1 MEQFQYGYFDSH
13 DRSLPIQIKYLQ
25 NDRIVA
31 TASQKLCL
39 FRLFPLIFQDI
50 TDKLPAFIVYKQL
63 REIIDLILSRPF
75 RKQWLLILRDLS
87 IAFQQSMIE
96 HFPGKLITEMHFCTE
111 YDQVINDYGPA
122 IK

>member
-1 MEQFQYGYFDSH
+1 MEKFQYGYFDSH
-13 DRSLPIQIKYLQ
+13 DRPLPIQIKYLQ

-39 FRLFPLIFQDI
+39 FRLFPLIFHDI
-50 TDKLPAFIVYKQL
+50 SDILPAFIVYKQL

-75 RKQWLLILRDLS
+75 RKQWLPILRDLS

-96 HFPGKLITEMHFCTE
+96 HFPGKLIPEMHFCTE